1 MSAVQTRMPSKNA
14 VISELA
20 LARAQRNTVL
30 IIDDLFSSR
39 LLLAEIVRQIDGKLN
54 LELFD
59 TPSRALEYARNNRVD
74 MVLTD
79 YKLPEFDGVQLVR
92 QIRALPHCIDVP
104 IVVITV
110 VDDRRVRYEALEAG
124 ATDFLIKP
132 LDEHETRA
140 RCANLLDLRRHKIV
154 LSDQARV
161 LQYQVDKSVAEIHE
175 RELET
180 LSKLAKAG
188 EFRDRTTGNHLT
200 RMARYSAL
208 IGHNLGLAPET
219 VHVLEVAA
227 PMHDIGK
234 IGIPDSILL
243 KPGPLTPE
251 EDGIMKTHPRIG
263 YDILKGSPSKYLS
276 MGAII
281 ALGSPREIR
290 RLGLPQ
296 RATRRRH
303 SDRRPRC
310 CRCRRVR
317 CIGQRATL
325 QARLD
330 DRGWLCLPAG
340 AEGKALRPAL
350 RRGFRERG
358 GEGEGDTA
366 AVCGFIDSDGT
377 LKGQRIVES
386 IRLAP
391 GRFRNEEIVAVEFQF
406 KTASRNE
413 QEYQYRLVSRS
424 ATARSSLYGP
434 ATPALAQ
441 EMRPSHFDQS
451 I

>member
-1 MSAVQTRMPSKNA
+1 MMKSGGKSVGALRNTMPPA
-14 VISELA
+14 GVISELA

-39 LLLAEIVRQIDGKLN
+39 LLLAEIVRQIDGKLH

-59 TPSRALEYARNNRVD
+59 TPSRALEFCRNNRVD
-74 MVLTD
+74 MILTD

-92 QIRALPHCIDVP
+92 QLRALPHCVDVP

-140 RCANLLDLRRHKIV
+140 RCANLLELRRHKIV

-180 LSKLAKAG
+180 LSKLARAG
-188 EFRDRTTGNHLT
+188 EFRDCTTGNHLV

-208 IGHNLGLAPET
+208 IGVNIGLAIDT
-219 VHVLEVAA
+219 VHVLEFAS

-243 KPGPLTPE
+243 KGGPLTPE
-251 EDGIMKTHPRIG
+251 QDLVMRNHPRIG

-281 ALGSPREIR
+281 ALGHHEKYDGSGYPTGMHGEDI
-290 RLGLPQ
+290 PI
-296 RATRRRH
+296 
-303 SDRRPRC
+303 
-310 CRCRRVR
+310 V
-317 CIGQRATL
+317 
-325 QARLD
+325 AR
-330 DRGWLCLPAG
+330 
-340 AEGKALRPAL
+340 
-350 RRGFRERG
+350 
-358 GEGEGDTA
+358 
-366 AVCGFIDSDGT
+366 
-377 LKGQRIVES
+377 
-386 IRLAP
+386 
-391 GRFRNEEIVAVEFQF
+391 IVAVADVFD
-406 KTASRNE
+406 A
-413 QEYQYRLVSRS
+413 LVS
-424 ATARSSLYGP
+424 
-434 ATPALAQ
+434 
-441 EMRPSHFDQS
+441 ERPYKHAWTIEDGFAYLVSQKGKHFDANVVDAFLANTDRVREIQGQYGDG
-451 I
+451 

>member
-1 MSAVQTRMPSKNA
+1 MFPAQPRQATLTG

-20 LARAQRNTVL
+20 LARAQRNTVV

-59 TPSRALEYARNNRVD
+59 TPSRALEFARHNRVD

-79 YKLPEFDGVQLVR
+79 YKLPEFDGIELVK
-92 QIRALPHCIDVP
+92 QIRGLAHCVDVP

-110 VDDRRVRYEALEAG
+110 VDDRRVRYDALEAG

-140 RCANLLDLRRHKIV
+140 RCANLLELRRHKIV

-161 LQYQVDKSVAEIHE
+161 LQYQVDKSVTEIHE

-188 EFRDRTTGNHLT
+188 EFRDRTTGNHLV
-200 RMARYSAL
+200 RMARYSGL
-208 IGHNLGLAPET
+208 IGQHLGLGAET

-234 IGIPDSILL
+234 IGIPDSVLL
-243 KPGPLTPE
+243 KEGPLGAAE
-251 EDGIMKTHPRIG
+251 QEVMRTHPRIG

-281 ALGSPREIR
+281 ALG
-290 RLGLPQ
+290 
-296 RATRRRH
+296 H
-303 SDRRPRC
+303 H
-310 CRCRRVR
+310 
-317 CIGQRATL
+317 
-325 QARLD
+325 
-330 DRGWLCLPAG
+330 
-340 AEGKALRPAL
+340 
-350 RRGFRERG
+350 ER
-358 GEGEGDTA
+358 
-366 AVCGFIDSDGT
+366 FDGT
-377 LKGQRIVES
+377 GYPNGLHGEDI
-386 IRLAP
+386 P
-391 GRFRNEEIVAVEFQF
+391 IVARVVAVADVFD
-406 KTASRNE
+406 A
-413 QEYQYRLVSRS
+413 LVSERPYKHAWPIEEGIEFLRS
-424 ATARSSLYGP
+424 QRTK
-434 ATPALAQ
+434 
-441 EMRPSHFDQS
+441 HFDPKCVDAFLADRSKLEAIYTQLAD
-451 I
+451 

>member
-1 MSAVQTRMPSKNA
+1 MFPAQPRQATITG

-20 LARAQRNTVL
+20 LARAQRNTVV

-59 TPSRALEYARNNRVD
+59 TPSRALEFARHNRVD

-79 YKLPEFDGVQLVR
+79 YKLPEFDGIELVK
-92 QIRALPHCIDVP
+92 QIRGLAHCVDVP

-110 VDDRRVRYEALEAG
+110 VDDRRVRYDALEAG

-140 RCANLLDLRRHKIV
+140 RCANLLELRRHKIV

-161 LQYQVDKSVAEIHE
+161 LQYQVDKSVTEIHE

-188 EFRDRTTGNHLT
+188 EFRDRTTGNHLV

-208 IGHNLGLAPET
+208 IGQHLGLGAET

-234 IGIPDSILL
+234 IGIPDSVLL
-243 KPGPLTPE
+243 KDGPLATAE
-251 EDGIMKTHPRIG
+251 QEVMRTHPRIG

-281 ALGSPREIR
+281 ALG
-290 RLGLPQ
+290 
-296 RATRRRH
+296 H
-303 SDRRPRC
+303 H
-310 CRCRRVR
+310 
-317 CIGQRATL
+317 
-325 QARLD
+325 
-330 DRGWLCLPAG
+330 
-340 AEGKALRPAL
+340 
-350 RRGFRERG
+350 ER
-358 GEGEGDTA
+358 
-366 AVCGFIDSDGT
+366 FDGT
-377 LKGQRIVES
+377 GYPNGLHGEDIPIVA
-386 IRLAP
+386 R
-391 GRFRNEEIVAVEFQF
+391 IVAVADVFD
-406 KTASRNE
+406 A
-413 QEYQYRLVSRS
+413 LVSERPYKHAWPLEEGIEFLRS
-424 ATARSSLYGP
+424 QRAK
-434 ATPALAQ
+434 
-441 EMRPSHFDQS
+441 HFDPKCVDAFLADRS
-451 I
+451 KLEAIYTELAD

>member
-1 MSAVQTRMPSKNA
+1 MTAAPLRTSAASGS
-14 VISELA
+14 ISEIA

-74 MVLTD
+74 IVLTD
-79 YKLPEFDGVQLVR
+79 YKLPEFDGIELVR
-92 QIRALPHCIDVP
+92 QLRALPHCVDVP

-110 VDDRRVRYEALEAG
+110 VDDRRIRYDALEAG

-140 RCANLLDLRRHKIV
+140 RCANLLELRRHKIV

-161 LQYQVDKSVAEIHE
+161 LQYQVDKSVTEIHE

-180 LSKLAKAG
+180 LAKLAKAG
-188 EFRDRTTGNHLT
+188 EFRDKTTGNHLT

-208 IGHNLGLAPET
+208 IAQRLGLGAET
-219 VHVLEVAA
+219 CHVIEIAA

-243 KPGPLTPE
+243 KEGPLTAAE
-251 EDGIMKTHPRIG
+251 TEVMRTHPRIG

-281 ALGSPREIR
+281 ALGHHE
-290 RLGLPQ
+290 
-296 RATRRRH
+296 
-303 SDRRPRC
+303 
-310 CRCRRVR
+310 
-317 CIGQRATL
+317 
-325 QARLD
+325 
-330 DRGWLCLPAG
+330 
-340 AEGKALRPAL
+340 K
-350 RRGFRERG
+350 F
-358 GEGEGDTA
+358 
-366 AVCGFIDSDGT
+366 DGT
-377 LKGQRIVES
+377 GYPNGLHGEDIPVVARVVAVADVFDALVSERPYKHAWSATEGIDFLKGQR
-386 IRLAP
+386 
-391 GRFRNEEIVAVEFQF
+391 GR
-406 KTASRNE
+406 
-413 QEYQYRLVSRS
+413 
-424 ATARSSLYGP
+424 
-434 ATPALAQ
+434 
-441 EMRPSHFDQS
+441 HFDPKCIDAFVS
-451 I
+451 DVSKVEAIRSEFSD

>member
-1 MSAVQTRMPSKNA
+1 MLAQRIRGKSARKRILMSLAPTRSPGKSG

-30 IIDDLFSSR
+30 IVDDLFSSR

-59 TPSRALEYARNNRVD
+59 TPSRALEFSRNNRVD
-74 MVLTD
+74 MILTD

-92 QIRALPHCIDVP
+92 QLRALPHCVDVP

-140 RCANLLDLRRHKIV
+140 RCANLLELRRHKIV

-161 LQYQVDKSVAEIHE
+161 LQYQVDKSVSEIHE

-180 LSKLAKAG
+180 LSRLAKAG

-200 RMARYSAL
+200 RMAKYSAL
-208 IGHNLGLAPET
+208 IGTNIGLAPET
-219 VHVLEVAA
+219 VHVLEFAA

-243 KPGPLTPE
+243 KEGPLTPPE
-251 EDGIMKTHPRIG
+251 NGIMRNHPRIG
-263 YDILKGSPSKYLS
+263 YDILKGSPSKYLA

-281 ALGSPREIR
+281 ALGHHEKYDGSGYPTGMHGEDI
-290 RLGLPQ
+290 P
-296 RATRRRH
+296 
-303 SDRRPRC
+303 
-310 CRCRRVR
+310 VV
-317 CIGQRATL
+317 
-325 QARLD
+325 AR
-330 DRGWLCLPAG
+330 
-340 AEGKALRPAL
+340 
-350 RRGFRERG
+350 
-358 GEGEGDTA
+358 
-366 AVCGFIDSDGT
+366 
-377 LKGQRIVES
+377 
-386 IRLAP
+386 
-391 GRFRNEEIVAVEFQF
+391 IVAVADVFD
-406 KTASRNE
+406 A
-413 QEYQYRLVSRS
+413 LVSERPYKH
-424 ATARSSLYGP
+424 AWTVDDG
-434 ATPALAQ
+434 LAYLLSQ
-441 EMRPSHFDQS
+441 KGKHFDASCVDAFLANTEKVREIQGQYADT
-451 I
+451 

>member
-1 MSAVQTRMPSKNA
+1 MAVAQPRPASVGGN

-30 IIDDLFSSR
+30 IVDDLFSSR

-74 MVLTD
+74 IVLTD
-79 YKLPEFDGVQLVR
+79 YKLPEFDGIELVKQL
-92 QIRALPHCIDVP
+92 RALPHCVDVP

-110 VDDRRVRYEALEAG
+110 VDDRRIRYDALEAG

-140 RCANLLDLRRHKIV
+140 RCANLLELRRHKIV

-188 EFRDRTTGNHLT
+188 EYRDETTGNHLV

-208 IGHNLGLAPET
+208 VGHNLGLGAET
-219 VHVLEVAA
+219 VHVLEVSA

-234 IGIPDSILL
+234 IGIPDSILI
-243 KPGPLTPE
+243 KEGALTLAE
-251 EDGIMKTHPRIG
+251 MAVMQTHPRIG

-281 ALGSPREIR
+281 ALGHHE
-290 RLGLPQ
+290 
-296 RATRRRH
+296 
-303 SDRRPRC
+303 
-310 CRCRRVR
+310 
-317 CIGQRATL
+317 
-325 QARLD
+325 
-330 DRGWLCLPAG
+330 
-340 AEGKALRPAL
+340 K
-350 RRGFRERG
+350 F
-358 GEGEGDTA
+358 
-366 AVCGFIDSDGT
+366 DGT
-377 LKGQRIVES
+377 GYPNGLHGEDIPV
-386 IRLAP
+386 
-391 GRFRNEEIVAVEFQF
+391 VARVVAIADVFD
-406 KTASRNE
+406 A
-413 QEYQYRLVSRS
+413 LVSERPYKRAWSTQEAIEYLRS
-424 ATARSSLYGP
+424 QRGK
-434 ATPALAQ
+434 
-441 EMRPSHFDQS
+441 HFDRLCVDAFLS
-451 I
+451 DLSKIDAIRVELSD

>member
-1 MSAVQTRMPSKNA
+1 MRAAHPRNPGKSAV
-14 VISELA
+14 VSELA
-20 LARAQRNTVL
+20 HARAQRNTVL

-59 TPSRALEYARNNRVD
+59 TPGRALEFCRNSRVD
-74 MVLTD
+74 MILTD

-92 QIRALPHCIDVP
+92 RLRALPHCVDVP

-124 ATDFLIKP
+124 ATDFLMKP
-132 LDEHETRA
+132 LDEQETRA
-140 RCANLLDLRRHKIV
+140 RCANLLELRRHKIV

-188 EFRDRTTGNHLT
+188 EFRDRTTGNHLA
-200 RMARYSAL
+200 RMGKYSSL
-208 IGHNLGLAPET
+208 IASNLGLAPET

-243 KPGPLTPE
+243 KDGPLTPD
-251 EDGIMKTHPRIG
+251 EDAIMKTHPRIG

-281 ALGSPREIR
+281 ALGHHEKFDGSGYPNGLHGEDIPIVGRVVAVADVFDALVSERPYKHAWTVEEGLAYLQGQKGRHFDPRCVDAFISGAEKVREI
-290 RLGLPQ
+290 
-296 RATRRRH
+296 
-303 SDRRPRC
+303 
-310 CRCRRVR
+310 
-317 CIGQRATL
+317 
-325 QARLD
+325 QANY
-330 DRGWLCLPAG
+330 
-340 AEGKALRPAL
+340 
-350 RRGFRERG
+350 
-358 GEGEGDTA
+358 GD
-366 AVCGFIDSDGT
+366 
-377 LKGQRIVES
+377 
-386 IRLAP
+386 
-391 GRFRNEEIVAVEFQF
+391 
-406 KTASRNE
+406 
-413 QEYQYRLVSRS
+413 
-424 ATARSSLYGP
+424 
-434 ATPALAQ
+434 
-441 EMRPSHFDQS
+441 H
-451 I
+451 